1 MEAFTD
7 GVTNKKKAVNIE
19 LNLKR
24 KDGSFFYGE
33 LDGTDFIHGDTKS
46 ILVVLHDITKR
57 KQTVEL
63 LIESEEKFRSIA
75 EQTNDLITITN
86 DKGCILYA
94 SPASVSLFKMEPS
107 EMTGHNFIEF
117 LDEGSVEIAVDTFKE
132 NLSKRNNF
140 VNLELTMKQKDGT
153 TFFGEVNGSTYK
165 LGKGLHGKLVII
177 RDITDRKK
185 SQEIL
190 EEKMSEL
197 MRFHNLTV
205 DREMTMIELKKEI
218 NKLLLHSGQTE
229 KYKIVL

>member
-1 MEAFTD
+1 
-7 GVTNKKKAVNIE
+7 
-19 LNLKR
+19 
-24 KDGSFFYGE
+24 
-33 LDGTDFIHGDTKS
+33 
-46 ILVVLHDITKR
+46 
-57 KQTVEL
+57 
-63 LIESEEKFRSIA
+63 
-75 EQTNDLITITN
+75 
-86 DKGCILYA
+86 
-94 SPASVSLFKMEPS
+94 
-107 EMTGHNFIEF
+107 MTGHNFIEF

-153 TFFGEVNGSTYK
+153 TFFGEVNGSDYK
-165 LGKGLHGKLVII
+165 PGKGLNGKLLII

-190 EEKMSEL
+190 DEKMSEL

-229 KYKIVL
+229 KYKIVQ